1 MVLALN
7 LQEVTNKTYLYK
19 KETNKKWTISF
30 LTINVIVA
38 VESQQSTFAT
48 TANNVKTLMFAKLAI
63 QYVSYTTS
71 TVSKRLTG
79 S

>member
-38 VESQQSTFAT
+38 VESQ
-48 TANNVKTLMFAKLAI
+48 
-63 QYVSYTTS
+63 
-71 TVSKRLTG
+71 
-79 S
+79 